1 MINILFIVGTAVR
14 GGASLSFFNLV
25 KGLTE
30 RGYKCAVIF
39 GVDGPIKDDVMALGV
54 ECHVIPF
61 RSDYWPHLSCV
72 RDWLYFA
79 PRMLL
84 LLKNIFIYPRIKRIA
99 MEFDPDIIHSNYSIT
114 TMGYRAAK
122 ELHKPHVWHIR
133 EYIDKD
139 FHLTP
144 FPNRASHLRKLASS
158 EVITITQDLADY
170 FRLPHAHVVYNGIVE
185 DDCKM
190 RPVDKQDYF
199 LYVGNVT
206 VMKGALD
213 LLHAFVTFAKDNHHT
228 RLVYV
233 GPVNPDIQAE
243 VASVIKQNGL
253 EGRVALEGKRNNVK
267 EYMERA
273 LALVV
278 PSRFEGFGR
287 ITAEAMS
294 CGCLVIGKNT
304 GGTKEQ
310 LDNGVKYCGREI
322 GFRYNTDIDL
332 VNKMSVV
339 MNLSSEDSVQMRLD
353 AFNTVRHLYTNGSYV
368 DGVEEVYCQVLKGNI
383 VR

>member
-1 MINILFIVGTAVR
+1 MKKILFVAGTAVC
-14 GGASLSFFNLV
+14 GGASLSLYNLV

-39 GVDGPIKDDVMALGV
+39 GVDGSVKDDLRTLGIV
-54 ECHVIPF
+54 CHVVPF
-61 RSDYWPHLSCV
+61 RSDYWPHLFCV
-72 RDWLYFA
+72 RDLLLFV
-79 PRMLL
+79 PRLLL
-84 LLKNIFIYPRIKRIA
+84 LLKNISVYPRIKKIVK
-99 MEFDPDIIHSNYSIT
+99 EFDPDIIHSNYSIT

-122 ELHKPHVWHIR
+122 DLHKPHVWHIR
-133 EYIDKD
+133 EYIDRD

-144 FPNRASHLRKLASS
+144 FPNRVSHHRKLASS
-158 EVITITQDLADY
+158 EVITITQDLANH
-170 FRLPHAHVVYNGIVE
+170 FHLTNAHVVYNGIVE
-185 DDCKM
+185 DNCDM
-190 RPVDKQDYF
+190 SSVEKQDYF

-243 VASVIKQNGL
+243 MESVIKQNGL
-253 EGRVALEGKRNNVK
+253 EERVALEGKRNNVR

-294 CGCLVIGKNT
+294 CGCLVIGRNT

-322 GFRYNTDIDL
+322 GFRYNTDTDL
-332 VNKMSVV
+332 VNKMCDV
-339 MNLSSEDSVQMRLD
+339 MNLSSDDSAQMRLD
-353 AFNTVRHLYTNGSYV
+353 AFNTVKHLYTNGSYV
-368 DGVEEVYCQVLKGNI
+368 DGVEKVYNQVLKGN
-383 VR
+383 